1 MKVASK
7 KIKTSW
13 RNLFAFAWFFFLV
26 LVVLSHDHLKQI
38 KTRENLERMEAP
50 HFPAGTL
57 RRRDDLNLRI
67 RPDPWDK
74 RKKITLNV
82 RGQSMQPEL
91 QPGDRIVAYIDS
103 DLAEAEVGQLVTY
116 IADLGQGQESYYTHK
131 IVEIREDAGT
141 GERVLVTRGVSNRNN
156 DITRVTRDNFIG
168 LSRKL

>member
-1 MKVASK
+1 
-7 KIKTSW
+7 
-13 RNLFAFAWFFFLV
+13 
-26 LVVLSHDHLKQI
+26 
-38 KTRENLERMEAP
+38 
-50 HFPAGTL
+50 
-57 RRRDDLNLRI
+57 
-67 RPDPWDK
+67 
-74 RKKITLNV
+74 
-82 RGQSMQPEL
+82 MQPEL